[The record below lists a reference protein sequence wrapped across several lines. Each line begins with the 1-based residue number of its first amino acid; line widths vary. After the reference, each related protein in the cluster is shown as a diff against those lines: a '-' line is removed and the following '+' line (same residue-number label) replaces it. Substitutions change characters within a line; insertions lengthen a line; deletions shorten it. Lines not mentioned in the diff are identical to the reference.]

1 MIRDVNYKAERFET
15 PQDEDLVEAE
25 LTYGSSL
32 PWLPRLLEEI
42 QALRDDTSYADIQAD
57 LREAADDDEA
67 LSLRVAYLQGILDRI
82 GARYEEKTPAQE

>member
-25 LTYGSSL
+25 LAYGSSL